1 MAGIWYA
8 VIGKSENF
16 YYSTFMLSS
25 KLYSEILNNIEKE
38 RGEVVAVREK
48 INNREIE
55 GLMKKVNNLINN
67 FNKGN
72 PVDLEKKLKKTKIY
86 IASRAGKPNKLRTV
100 FKTIIVLLTR
110 LTLLA
115 FSLPFALITEH
126 VS

>member
-72 PVDLEKKLKKTKIY
+72 PVDLEKKLKKLKFTLPRER
-86 IASRAGKPNKLRTV
+86 AS
-100 FKTIIVLLTR
+100 LT
-110 LTLLA
+110 
-115 FSLPFALITEH
+115 S
-126 VS
+126 